1 MASYD
6 TDRVLTLP
14 NVLSLLRLVGVPVFG
29 WLVLSGHDL
38 VAVSLLALAGA
49 SDWLDGH
56 LARRWHQTSRVG
68 QMLDPAADRLY
79 ILTVVVTMAVRG
91 LVPWWLVV
99 ALLLRDLM
107 LVALVP
113 LLRRRGWT
121 SLPVHLMGKA
131 GTFCLLYA
139 FPLVLLAQVDF
150 PAAGLVRIIGWAF
163 AAWGVGLYWWAGIV
177 YVWQTRQLLR
187 RAPV

>member
-14 NVLSLLRLVGVPVFG
+14 NALSMLRLLGVPLFA
-29 WLVLSGHDL
+29 WLVLTEHDV
-38 VAVSLLALAGA
+38 VAVVVLALAGA
-49 SDWLDGH
+49 SDWLDGF

-68 QMLDPAADRLY
+68 QMLDPVADRLY
-79 ILTVVVTMAVRG
+79 IVTVVVTLAVRQI
-91 LVPWWLVV
+91 VPWWLVAALV
-99 ALLLRDLM
+99 ARDLLL
-107 LVALVP
+107 VGLVP

-139 FPLVLLAQVDF
+139 FPLVLLGEATF
-150 PAAGLVRIIGWAF
+150 PGSALVRVMGWAF
-163 AAWGVGLYWWAGIV
+163 AIWGLGLYWWAGLV
-177 YVWQTRQLLR
+177 YALQTRRLVRQV
-187 RAPV
+187 P